1 MASIAL
7 VRRVCGQFKNFAK
20 AERINNSMSRP
31 KRLCDSHF
39 KLQNND
45 IIFVE
50 QVTSGP
56 NTLLKWQQSIK
67 AEDSLLKINISV
79 KDFPSMSQGS
89 TVDVEFAVRV
99 EKTLKLGVLK
109 EMIAE
114 KLSGLCNE
122 TVKPEEIIVKRKNI
136 ARQYKDSR

>member
-1 MASIAL
+1 M
-7 VRRVCGQFKNFAK
+7 
-20 AERINNSMSRP
+20 
-31 KRLCDSHF
+31 
-39 KLQNND
+39 
-45 IIFVE
+45 E